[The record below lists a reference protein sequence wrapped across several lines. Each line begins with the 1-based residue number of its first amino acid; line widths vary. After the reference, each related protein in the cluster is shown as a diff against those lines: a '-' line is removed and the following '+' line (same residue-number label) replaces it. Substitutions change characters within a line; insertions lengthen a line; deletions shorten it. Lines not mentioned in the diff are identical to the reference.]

1 MSRRAAAELL
11 SAAYWGPVVALLE
24 LRWRLHRSDAEDL
37 AQDFFAAA
45 FAKDWFARYD
55 AAKGRFRT
63 FLRTC
68 VDRFASDAARAKARL
83 KRGGGAD
90 EESLDAADTDLIG
103 APDETD
109 ARIHDEWVRGVLAVA
124 LDAFRSEAQAAGKS
138 TQVAIFVAYD
148 VDDPPDAE
156 RPSYRSLAQRFGIS
170 ETQVT
175 NYLNWSRRE
184 YRRHVLDALR
194 ALAGNDAEFQEDA
207 RDLLGN
213 RPV

>member
-1 MSRRAAAELL
+1 M
-11 SAAYWGPVVALLE
+11 VALLE
-24 LRWRLHRSDAEDL
+24 LRWRLQRTDAEDL

-45 FAKDWFARYD
+45 FAKDWFARYEP
-55 AAKGRFRT
+55 ATGRFRT

-68 VDRFASDAARAKARL
+68 LDRFAADAARARARL

-90 EESLDAADTDLIG
+90 VEPLEAAEIALVG

-124 LDAFRSEAQAAGKS
+124 LDAFRAEAEAAGKS
-138 TQVAIFVAYD
+138 TQVAAFVAYD

-156 RPSYRSLAQRFGIS
+156 RPSYRSLAQRFGIP

-194 ALAGNDAEFQEDA
+194 ALAGNDAEFREDA